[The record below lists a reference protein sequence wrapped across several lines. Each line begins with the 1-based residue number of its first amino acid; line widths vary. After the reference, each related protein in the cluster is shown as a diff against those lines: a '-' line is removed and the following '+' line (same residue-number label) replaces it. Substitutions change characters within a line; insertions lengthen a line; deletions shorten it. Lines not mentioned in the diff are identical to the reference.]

1 MRNTIIIIVTLI
13 VAGAWFGCADSEEGA
28 EAPAGEAGE
37 PVVDTSEETAVT
49 VTNVSEEA
57 PADEEP
63 GEPLSDFTLQEMEHL
78 RSMGYPVYDKNVT
91 ICTGVT
97 ESFGSEY
104 IFLKTDD
111 EKEEVVDFYVAAGG
125 TPEYENGTA
134 VFRDWETPVA
144 VSASREG
151 GTGVIYDVLGD
162 VFSDE
167 TE

>member
-1 MRNTIIIIVTLI
+1 VRNTIIIIGTLI
-13 VAGAWFGCADSEEGA
+13 VARAWFGCTGSEDGTDT
-28 EAPAGEAGE
+28 PAGEADE
-37 PVVDTSEETAVT
+37 TVVDTSEETTVT
-49 VTNVSEEA
+49 VTNTSEEA
-57 PADEEP
+57 PPGEEAS
-63 GEPLSDFTLQEMEHL
+63 EPLSEYTIQEMEHL
-78 RSMGYPVYDKNVT
+78 RSIGYPVYDKNVT

-104 IFLKTDD
+104 IFLKTAD

-125 TPEYENGTA
+125 TPEYENGAT
-134 VFRDWETPVA
+134 VFRDWEMPIA